1 MRNILFLTYRN
12 VDTGYWQSNIQK
24 EVDDLDFIK
33 SIHFDLATK

>member
-24 EVDDLDFIK
+24 EVDLDFIK